1 MRRLA
6 VLLLGLLLPLSAVA
20 AISGVATNA
29 TTGKPQ
35 AELPLILVQPGEQGM
50 RPVGTART
58 NAQGEFS
65 FDAEPPANGP
75 LLVQA
80 LYKGVTYTK
89 SIAPGQPRTGV
100 AVDVFEVSNK
110 GEGVVVDRHGILI
123 EPMENALAIR
133 EFVFVNN
140 TSRTTYAD
148 PASGTYRFWAPDNAK
163 IDVTVTTQGGMPVKR
178 EAVKTG
184 AANTW
189 KIDYPMRPGQ
199 TQLEIGYEA
208 PKGAKFSGNILHKN
222 GETRLIVPRGLTLKG
237 EGLTEFAPEPRT
249 QAAIYGVPNGPFTVE
264 ILGKAQPPAQAE
276 AAEEAGGGSPEV
288 LPTRPRIYSKLYWI
302 VGLTAAILALGL
314 YSLAS
319 KTKA

>member
-1 MRRLA
+1 MKRQITA
-6 VLLLGLLLPLSAVA
+6 FLLLLAPLSA
-20 AISGVATNA
+20 AITGVATNA
-29 TTGKPQ
+29 TTGKVQ

-50 RPVGTART
+50 RPIGTART

-65 FDAEPPANGP
+65 FDNEAPANGP

-89 SIAPGQPRTGV
+89 AIAPGQPRTGV
-100 AVDVFEVSNK
+100 AVEVFEVSTK
-110 GEGVVVDRHGILI
+110 PEGIAVDRHGILI
-123 EPMENALAIR
+123 EPTDNALAIR

-140 TSRTTYAD
+140 TSKATYAD
-148 PASGTYRFWAPDNAK
+148 PSAGTYRFWAPDNAK

-178 EAVKTG
+178 EATKAG

-208 PKGAKFSGNILHKN
+208 PKGEKFSGNILHKD

-264 ILGKAQPPAQAE
+264 IIGKAQPPPSQRE
-276 AAEEAGGGSPEV
+276 ADEEGSGSPEV
-288 LPTRPRIYSKLYWI
+288 LPTRPRIYSKLYWV
-302 VGLTAAILALGL
+302 VGLTAGILLLGL

-319 KTKA
+319 KTKAE

>member
-1 MRRLA
+1 MKQL
-6 VLLLGLLLPLSAVA
+6 VVFLLLGLLPLSA
-20 AISGVATNA
+20 AITGVATNA

-50 RPVGTART
+50 RPIGTART
-58 NAQGEFS
+58 NANGEFS
-65 FDAEPPANGP
+65 FDNEAPANGP

-89 SIAPGQPRTGV
+89 AIAPGQPRTGV
-100 AVDVFEVSNK
+100 AVEIFEVSNK
-110 GEGVVVDRHGILI
+110 GEGIAVDRHGILI
-123 EPMENALAIR
+123 EPTENALAIR

-140 TSRTTYAD
+140 TSTTTYAD
-148 PASGTYRFWAPDNAK
+148 STAGTYRFWAPDAAK

-178 EAVKTG
+178 EATKAG

-208 PKGAKFSGNILHKN
+208 PKSDKFSGRILHKE
-222 GETRLIVPRGLTLKG
+222 GETRLIVPRGLSLKG

-249 QAAIYGVPNGPFTVE
+249 QAAIYGVPSGAFTVE
-264 ILGKAQPPAQAE
+264 IVGKAQPPAQRE
-276 AAEEAGGGSPEV
+276 ADEEAGSGSPEV

-302 VGLTAAILALGL
+302 VGLTGALLLLGL